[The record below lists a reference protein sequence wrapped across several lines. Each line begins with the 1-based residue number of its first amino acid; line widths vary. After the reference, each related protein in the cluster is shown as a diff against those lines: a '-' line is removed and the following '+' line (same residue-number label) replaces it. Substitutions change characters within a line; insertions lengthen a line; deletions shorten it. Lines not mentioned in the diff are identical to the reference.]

1 MSIGYVL
8 HDLSMFS
15 PPEEIKALLD
25 ELRAESDP
33 GEHLKRQINDLEQIL
48 RDAEEFRKDLAEVN

>member
-15 PPEEIKALLD
+15 PPAQIKALLD
-25 ELRAESDP
+25 ELRAKESEAYADD
-33 GEHLKRQINDLEQIL
+33 IAFLE
-48 RDAEEFRKDLAEVN
+48 EDLAFAKKLEEHDKNTNE